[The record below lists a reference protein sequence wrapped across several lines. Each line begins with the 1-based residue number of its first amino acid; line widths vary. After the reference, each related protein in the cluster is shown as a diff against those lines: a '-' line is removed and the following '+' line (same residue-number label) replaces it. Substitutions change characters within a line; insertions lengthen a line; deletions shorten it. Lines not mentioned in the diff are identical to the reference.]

1 MATIEIA
8 QIWSTTSRIRAGVE
22 SGFGRFEDTVSSC
35 VLVQNSA
42 SPKVLIPVPGL
53 TLLGEIDDDAG
64 DEVKRD
70 RGRQQRGET
79 GAQPDMHRRHP
90 LGDHHGL
97 VVI

>member
-1 MATIEIA
+1 MMEERPERPGQYGHDREA
-8 QIWSTTSRIRAGVE
+8 QTWSATSRIRAGVE

-35 VLVQNSA
+35 VLVQKSA
-42 SPKVLIPVPGL
+42 LC
-53 TLLGEIDDDAG
+53 EIDDDAG

-70 RGRQQRGET
+70 RRSQQRGET